1 MRSHSR
7 YHDLTTSGLLFSTF
21 RLIDGEL
28 RDADFELD
36 PEENLEEVVRALDK
50 SQDPNLSNR
59 YGIWVTQRDA
69 EKGIK
74 ILTRKNTK
82 KSNSLKQ
89 QANLNTSSN
98 SFEQLEA
105 TLSQLHEIDLRAW
118 EAVLESTVLS
128 NKQQIPEFHL
138 QLVELIL
145 GRIVEKLKDEE
156 TREAMSEIGE
166 SFDSL

>member
-1 MRSHSR
+1 M
-7 YHDLTTSGLLFSTF
+7 
-21 RLIDGEL
+21 IDGEL
-28 RDADFELD
+28 TDADFELD

-50 SQDPNLSNR
+50 SQDTNLSNR

-74 ILTRKNTK
+74 ILTRRNTK

-89 QANLNTSSN
+89 QSNLNTSSD
-98 SFEQLEA
+98 SVEQLEA
-105 TLSQLHEIDLRAW
+105 TLSQLHEIDLKAW

-128 NKQQIPEFHL
+128 NKQQIPEFHM
-138 QLVELIL
+138 QLVELIV

-166 SFDSL
+166 LFESIRS